1 MDKKNTTVLIVDDT
15 PDNLSV
21 LSDCLEETGMEI
33 MTALSGQ
40 NALVLTQAVL
50 PDLILLD
57 VMMPGMDGFETC
69 ERLKQNPIT
78 ESIPVIFVTA
88 LMDTESKVKSFSAGA
103 VDYICKPIQKA
114 EVLARVYTHLSISE
128 MRRELQQQN
137 ERLQKQNERLE
148 EFRCTAAN
156 ELFTPL
162 STITNSAKHLKNN
175 FQIMSPAETYRD
187 IEKIEDSSNR
197 MIQIILENLLNTE
210 EAETP

>member
-1 MDKKNTTVLIVDDT
+1 MTNETPNTVLIVDDT

-21 LSDCLEETGMEI
+21 LSECLEETGMEI
-33 MTALSGQ
+33 MAALNGEQALS
-40 NALVLTQAVL
+40 LVEVMR
-50 PDLILLD
+50 PDIILLD

-69 ERLKQNPIT
+69 ERLKQNSET
-78 ESIPVIFVTA
+78 ENIPVIFVTA

-128 MRRELQQQN
+128 MRRTLSEQNKMLIAQN
-137 ERLQKQNERLE
+137 EQLE
-148 EFRCTAAN
+148 AFRCTAAN

-162 STITNSAKHLKNN
+162 SMITNSAKHLKNN

-187 IEKIEDSSNR
+187 VECIEESSNK
-197 MIQIILENLLNTE
+197 MIQIILENLLNE
-210 EAETP
+210 QEN